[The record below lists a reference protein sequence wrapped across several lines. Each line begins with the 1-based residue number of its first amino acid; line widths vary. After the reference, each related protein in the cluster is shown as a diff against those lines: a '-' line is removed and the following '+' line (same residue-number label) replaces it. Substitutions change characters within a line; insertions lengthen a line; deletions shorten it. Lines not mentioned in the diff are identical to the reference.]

1 MLEYPGVASRL
12 LAALAAALTTVSA
25 AQAHHAIASIYDS
38 ANPITIEG
46 TVVDFQ
52 FVNPHPFVVV
62 AVDKGAEGEWR
73 LDMDNRFELVRVG
86 MTERSVR
93 KGDRLV
99 VRGGPA
105 RDKSRSLYVR
115 RLDRPADGFWYE
127 QAGSSPRIGRSR

>member
-1 MLEYPGVASRL
+1 M
-12 LAALAAALTTVSA
+12 AALAALST

-38 ANPITIEG
+38 ANPITLEG

-52 FVNPHPFVVV
+52 FVNPHPFVVL
-62 AVDKGAEGEWR
+62 AAEKGADGEWR

-86 MTERSVR
+86 MTDRTVR

-105 RDKSRSLYVR
+105 RDKSRTLYVR
-115 RLDRPADGFWYE
+115 RFDRPADGFWYE
-127 QAGSSPRIGRSR
+127 QAGSSPRIGGR